1 MKKSLLFLLCS
12 IFCSCS
18 TPKIDCYNYEIA
30 QKETLIKLYS
40 KIITSGSIEFLCYEN
55 GYYRLYV
62 YTYRLDMNNRT
73 PYCTLRSD
81 TLYNKTDLINSGR
94 ARNWMT
100 SSMFKQV
107 ENHDSYFRCFSEDFL
122 ELTNEKK
129 KLVLDSISNRFK

>member
-1 MKKSLLFLLCS
+1 
-12 IFCSCS
+12 
-18 TPKIDCYNYEIA
+18 
-30 QKETLIKLYS
+30 
-40 KIITSGSIEFLCYEN
+40 
-55 GYYRLYV
+55 
-62 YTYRLDMNNRT
+62 MNNRT